1 MDYIDSNSFSLAYK
15 LSYMFV
21 LVPTSLI
28 IGSAILS
35 AKQMGGSLG
44 EGIKKIAAGTIIHTI
59 MIVAYVFQEWGFQGA
74 LKSTQLQM
82 FFFSCGLLGA
92 VLLILGY
99 VQIYKIAKRLKLF
112 TV

>member
-1 MDYIDSNSFSLAYK
+1 
-15 LSYMFV
+15 MFV

-28 IGSAILS
+28 IISAILS

-44 EGIKKIAAGTIIHTI
+44 EGIKKIASGTIIHTI
-59 MIVAYVFQEWGFQGA
+59 MIVAYVFQEWGFQGL
-74 LKSTQLQM
+74 LKSAQLQM
-82 FFFSCGLLGA
+82 FFLVCGILGA
-92 VLLILGY
+92 TLLIMGY